1 MSHNM
6 PDGDQMSIGSS
17 GRIVIEVD
25 TELKKMLYASLEK
38 ENLTLK
44 EWFVRNATTY
54 LRDIDQPSLFG
65 PVGAETQKVSA

>member
-1 MSHNM
+1 MSVGN
-6 PDGDQMSIGSS
+6 S

-44 EWFVRNATTY
+44 EWFVRNVTTY
-54 LRDIDQPSLFG
+54 LRDVEQPSLFG
-65 PVGAETQKVSA
+65 PVDLEDQKAAA

>member
-1 MSHNM
+1 MSVGN
-6 PDGDQMSIGSS
+6 S

-44 EWFVRNATTY
+44 EWFVRNATSY
-54 LRDIDQPSLFG
+54 LRDVEQPSLFG
-65 PVGAETQKVSA
+65 PAILVSEKVAA

>member
-1 MSHNM
+1 MSVGN
-6 PDGDQMSIGSS
+6 S

-54 LRDIDQPSLFG
+54 LREAAQPSLFG
-65 PVGAETQKVSA
+65 PSDLAPEKVAV

>member
-1 MSHNM
+1 MSVGN
-6 PDGDQMSIGSS
+6 S

-44 EWFVRNATTY
+44 EWFVRNATSY
-54 LRDIDQPSLFG
+54 LRDTEQPSLFG
-65 PVGAETQKVSA
+65 PANLEEQKVAA

>member
-1 MSHNM
+1 MSVGN
-6 PDGDQMSIGSS
+6 S

-44 EWFVRNATTY
+44 EWFVRNATSY
-54 LRDIDQPSLFG
+54 LRDVEQPSLFG
-65 PVGAETQKVSA
+65 PAGLDLEKVAA

>member
-1 MSHNM
+1 MGVVMSVGN
-6 PDGDQMSIGSS
+6 S
-17 GRIVIEVD
+17 GRVVIEVD

-54 LRDIDQPSLFG
+54 LRNVEQPSLFAPPG
-65 PVGAETQKVSA
+65 LNSEKVGA

>member
-1 MSHNM
+1 MSVGN
-6 PDGDQMSIGSS
+6 S

-54 LRDIDQPSLFG
+54 LRDATQPSLFG
-65 PVGAETQKVSA
+65 PTGLENEKVAA

>member
-1 MSHNM
+1 MSVGN
-6 PDGDQMSIGSS
+6 S

-38 ENLTLK
+38 ENMTLK

-54 LRDIDQPSLFG
+54 LRDADQPSLFG
-65 PVGAETQKVSA
+65 PAGLKDQKVAA

>member
-1 MSHNM
+1 MSVGN
-6 PDGDQMSIGSS
+6 S

-38 ENLTLK
+38 ENITLK

-54 LRDIDQPSLFG
+54 LRNAEQPSLFAPAG
-65 PVGAETQKVSA
+65 FDAEKVPA

>member
-1 MSHNM
+1 MSVGN
-6 PDGDQMSIGSS
+6 S

-54 LRDIDQPSLFG
+54 LRDTTQPSLFDPG
-65 PVGAETQKVSA
+65 GLVSEKVAA